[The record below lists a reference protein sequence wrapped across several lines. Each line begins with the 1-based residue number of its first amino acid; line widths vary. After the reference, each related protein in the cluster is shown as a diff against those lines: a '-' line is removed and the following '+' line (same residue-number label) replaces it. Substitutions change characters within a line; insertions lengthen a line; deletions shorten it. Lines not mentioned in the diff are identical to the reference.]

1 MLFRSVDRRFKNVL
15 TTKIYPVGD
24 TLTVFLADDK
34 DSITFTGNGQVAR
47 HADGG
52 KLGVG
57 IGILNKY
64 DI

>member
-1 MLFRSVDRRFKNVL
+1 MIL

-47 HADGG
+47 HADGFKQSDLVFG
-52 KLGVG
+52 YVVLAGG
-57 IGILNKY
+57 FYLT
-64 DI
+64 